1 VPHAPRIPSYRYHKA
16 SRQAV
21 VVLDGRSH
29 YLGAWD
35 TTESRAEYDRL
46 IAEYLA
52 GRRRRTLAG
61 PGRPGPAPSDLTVNE
76 LILAFLDHAVV
87 HYRAPDGRPTRHLDN
102 LKDALRPAR
111 ALFGPTLARD
121 FGPLALR
128 AAREEMVRA
137 GICRRTINDRVHRI
151 RRCFRWAASVELI
164 PVDVVL
170 ALETVEA
177 LRPGRSAARESPGVR
192 PVPPEH
198 VEAVLPRLAAPI
210 AAMVKLQLLCGCRAG
225 EVVNLRGADLD
236 TTGPIWTFKP
246 PNHKNAWRGEE
257 RVVYLGP
264 NCQAIIKEFLKPDPA
279 ARLFSPRERV
289 EAARAERAAARR
301 TKRTPSELGR
311 CRKPDPRR
319 APREFYDRRAYRQ
332 AIVRACR
339 QAGIPPWSPGQLRHL
354 VATTIRKRFG
364 VEGAQLVL
372 GHRRADVTQ
381 LYAQRDEARARA
393 IAAEVG

>member
-1 VPHAPRIPSYRYHKA
+1 VPRSPRIPSYRYHKA

-29 YLGAWD
+29 YLGGWNSP
-35 TTESRAEYDRL
+35 ESRAEYDRL
-46 IAEYLA
+46 IADYLA

-76 LILAFLDHAVV
+76 LILAFQDHALA
-87 HYRAPDGRPTRHLDN
+87 HYRGPDGRPTRHLDN
-102 LKDALRPAR
+102 LRDALRPVR
-111 ALFGPTLARD
+111 ALYGPTLARD

-164 PVDVVL
+164 RADVVR

-198 VEAVLPRLAAPI
+198 IEAVLPHLPPPI
-210 AAMVKLQLLCGCRAG
+210 AAMVRLQMRCGCRAG

-236 TTGPIWTFKP
+236 TSGPIWTFKP
-246 PNHKNAWRGEE
+246 PNHKTAWRGEE

-264 NCQAIIKEFLKPDPA
+264 GSQAILKGFLKPDPA
-279 ARLFSPRERV
+279 VYLFSPRDAV
-289 EAARAERAAARR
+289 RAHHAGR
-301 TKRTPSELGR
+301 TTSRKSKPTPSELARRCKGEPGR
-311 CRKPDPRR
+311 YRSDR
-319 APREFYDRRAYRQ
+319 YDRRTYRQ
-332 AIVRACR
+332 AIVRACQ
-339 QAGIPPWSPGQLRHL
+339 QAGVAPWSPGQLRHL
-354 VATTIRKRFG
+354 VATTIRKTYG
-364 VEGAQLVL
+364 IEGAQLLL
-372 GHRRADVTQ
+372 GHKRADVTQ
-381 LYAQRDEARARA
+381 VYAQRDDARARA
-393 IAAEVG
+393 IAAEFG